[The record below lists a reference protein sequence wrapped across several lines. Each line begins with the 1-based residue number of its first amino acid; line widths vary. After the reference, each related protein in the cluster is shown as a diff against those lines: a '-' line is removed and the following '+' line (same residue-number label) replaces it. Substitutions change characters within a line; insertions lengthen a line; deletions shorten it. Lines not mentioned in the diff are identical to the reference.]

1 MKELNID
8 ELLEKISN
16 KYVLTVTVSKRARQI
31 FEELKFLKTVAKDP
45 LILAMEEI
53 AKGKVTFKEEEESEL

>member
-53 AKGKVTFKEEEESEL
+53 AKGKVTFKEGEESEL